1 MHRRLRSIYL
11 SSHPWKNYPSASEGS
26 FGFSWIMLSNDAKIR
41 ACFTTFL
48 AATAPRSEAVFSTWK
63 LVSASNRKAKIIYF
77 VPYEGSWT
85 SPRGALRYLWVLVKL
100 WDPHRTPMGPPGT
113 PWGSPRGPER
123 VSEEPNELWHVGY
136 QFSQFSALKMNKGS
150 TYSVDCHWCLG
161 RSIPFLFWSIHT
173 LFTALKWCGSTKTK
187 KGVDRQRHN
196 WRSRLYL

>member
-1 MHRRLRSIYL
+1 MLHYGWFGDLLPNNTLHSKYSRSWLFYHQKKFLLNSESWQIFALFSLLNVFSSTKSMLIDHRRFRPIYL
-11 SSHPWKNYPSASEGS
+11 SSHPWKNYPNASEGS

-100 WDPHRTPMGPPGT
+100 WDPHRTLHGA
-113 PWGSPRGPER
+113 PRDPLR
-123 VSEEPNELWHVGY
+123 VP
-136 QFSQFSALKMNKGS
+136 
-150 TYSVDCHWCLG
+150 
-161 RSIPFLFWSIHT
+161 
-173 LFTALKWCGSTKTK
+173 
-187 KGVDRQRHN
+187 
-196 WRSRLYL
+196 

>member
-1 MHRRLRSIYL
+1 
-11 SSHPWKNYPSASEGS
+11 
-26 FGFSWIMLSNDAKIR
+26 MLSNDAKIR

-100 WDPHRTPMGPPGT
+100 WDPHRTPRGPPGT

-123 VSEEPNELWHVGY
+123 VSEDANEIWHVGY
-136 QFSQFSALKMNKGS
+136 QFFQFSALKMNTGS
-150 TYSVDCHWCLG
+150 PQLETYESSADRRARRVPKLKTPPG
-161 RSIPFLFWSIHT
+161 RSS
-173 LFTALKWCGSTKTK
+173 
-187 KGVDRQRHN
+187 QRIT
-196 WRSRLYL
+196 R

>member
-1 MHRRLRSIYL
+1 MMHRRLRSIYL
-11 SSHPWKNYPSASEGS
+11 SSYPWKNYPSASEGI

-41 ACFTTFL
+41 ACFTSFL

-136 QFSQFSALKMNKGS
+136 QFSQFSALKMNKRS
-150 TYSVDCHWCLG
+150 TYLWNFESDSHGVAYGGPWFKGPLG
-161 RSIPFLFWSIHT
+161 RSPKNIKI
-173 LFTALKWCGSTKTK
+173 
-187 KGVDRQRHN
+187 
-196 WRSRLYL
+196 